1 MGKRTSGTYPFI
13 VGTLLLVAGVMLLSS
28 LVSYHEED
36 IGLLA
41 AHEGNVANAFGLLGA
56 RIAHWSFATFG
67 LIFPWPVGIFLLVW
81 SWNRF
86 ARNAAG
92 RLWLQTLFSL
102 CLVWVLA
109 ISLAVVPG
117 LSRVS
122 ARRLSGQLG
131 LVAADGTRSLLGAF
145 GAPMVSWCVL
155 VILFLIGLETGLVPG
170 LRSLRSLGKLGI
182 LIAGVMN
189 GAIARVKAFT
199 QQRARRTKIS
209 RPAERPTDKAE
220 KKIRESAR
228 TGEPAKAKTPSEP
241 RITPSVSGPQRAGQM
256 EIPAMAE
263 RGPTAKPPSA
273 ERTEAKGGG
282 PSPPELQFSL
292 PPLSF
297 LDDPSGP
304 ETYMS
309 KEELLESSKMI
320 EEKLANFDVTGR
332 VGEVHPGPV
341 ITRFDFEPGA
351 GITVNQIASRA
362 EDLAL
367 GLRVSRIRLLT
378 PVPGKAAVGIEV
390 PNKEPSIVYIKELL
404 SSDDFSKQTGRLVLA
419 LGKDTL
425 GGCFYAELSRM
436 PHLLIA
442 GATGSGKS
450 VCISS
455 IILSL
460 LYRLSPREL
469 NLLMIDPKK
478 LELTA
483 YNGIPHLVM
492 PVISDAREASKSLRW
507 VVREME
513 RRYHVLAAK
522 AVRNIDSFNEHARE
536 EGLEEL
542 PFLVVI
548 IDELADL
555 MCMLPT
561 EIEEPI
567 SRLAQM
573 ARAVGIHLILATQR
587 PSVDVITGVIKAN
600 FPTRLAFQV
609 ASKVDSR
616 TILDMNGAETLLGSG
631 DMLFLPA
638 GRAEPARVH
647 GSYVSEKDIE
657 RVVSYLR
664 EYSWMAKPLVDLT
677 ESAAPEE
684 GEAGAEDELL
694 EDAVRVVITHRHGS
708 VSLLQRRLK
717 VGYSRAARLMDRL
730 EEIGVVGPADG
741 SKPREVLVNESFL
754 DQGGLFEKESQSP
767 GPF

>member
-1 MGKRTSGTYPFI
+1 MGKRTSGTYSFI
-13 VGTLLLVAGVMLLSS
+13 AGTLLLVAGVMLLSS
-28 LVSYHEED
+28 LISYHEED
-36 IGLLA
+36 IGLLR
-41 AHEGNVANAFGLLGA
+41 AHEGNVANAFGSLGA
-56 RIAHWSFATFG
+56 GLADWCFVQFG
-67 LIFPWPVGIFLLVW
+67 FIFPWPIGILLLVW

-86 ARNAAG
+86 ARKPTH
-92 RLWLQTLFSL
+92 RLLFQTLFSL
-102 CLVWVLA
+102 GLIWVLTV
-109 ISLAVVPG
+109 SLALLPG
-117 LSRVS
+117 LSLIQ
-122 ARRLSGQLG
+122 AGRLSGKSGLELVYGAQSSLG
-131 LVAADGTRSLLGAF
+131 FF
-145 GAPMVSWCVL
+145 GAPIVSWCV
-155 VILFLIGLETGLVPG
+155 VVVLFLIGLETGLVPG
-170 LRSLRSLGKLGI
+170 LGALRFLQKAGL
-182 LIAGVMN
+182 LIAGMMKAV
-189 GAIARVKAFT
+189 ITKVRELREERV
-199 QQRARRTKIS
+199 RDTKIR
-209 RPAERPTDKAE
+209 RPAERPTERMAHTPV
-220 KKIRESAR
+220 RG
-228 TGEPAKAKTPSEP
+228 GEPATTKASPEP
-241 RITPSVSGPQRAGQM
+241 RIARSVSERRPVAQM
-256 EIPAMAE
+256 EIPAMVGAGVASRPLSIGTGE
-263 RGPTAKPPSA
+263 SKGEELPASEPP
-273 ERTEAKGGG
+273 
-282 PSPPELQFSL
+282 FSL
-292 PPLSF
+292 PTLSL

-320 EEKLANFDVTGR
+320 EAKLANFDVTGR
-332 VGEVHPGPV
+332 VVEVHPGPV

-367 GLRVSRIRLLT
+367 GLKVSRIRLLT

-404 SSDDFSKQTGRLVLA
+404 SSDAFSKQEGRLVLA

-425 GGCFYAELSRM
+425 GACFYADLSRM

-483 YNGIPHLVM
+483 YNGTPHLVM
-492 PVISDAREASKSLRW
+492 PVISNAREASKSLRW
-507 VVREME
+507 VVKEME

-522 AVRNIDSFNEHARE
+522 AVRNIDSFNERVRE
-536 EGLEEL
+536 EGAEEL
-542 PFLVVI
+542 PYLVVI

-638 GRAEPARVH
+638 GRAEPARLH

-664 EYSWMAKPLVDLT
+664 EYAWMARPLVDLT
-677 ESAAPEE
+677 EATAADE
-684 GEAGAEDELL
+684 GGTGAEDELL

-741 SKPREVLVNESFL
+741 SKPRDVLVNESFL
-754 DQGGLFEKESQSP
+754 DQGGLFEKESQGP
-767 GPF
+767 GPP

>member
-1 MGKRTSGTYPFI
+1 VSKKPSGTYSFI
-13 VGTLLLVAGVMLLSS
+13 AGTLLLVAGVMLLSS
-28 LVSYHEED
+28 LISYHRED
-36 IGLLA
+36 IGLLTE
-41 AHEGNVANAFGLLGA
+41 HEGNVANAFGLLGA
-56 RIAHWSFATFG
+56 RIAHGSYASTG
-67 LIFPWPVGIFLLVW
+67 VVFPWPVGVLLLAW

-86 ARNAAG
+86 ARNSTKK
-92 RLWLQTLFSL
+92 LWLQTL
-102 CLVWVLA
+102 LVLGLA
-109 ISLAVVPG
+109 WALTIGLTLLPG
-117 LSRVS
+117 LSRP
-122 ARRLSGQLG
+122 AALRLGGRLG
-131 LVAADGTRSLLGAF
+131 LDVRDWMRSLLGPF
-145 GAPMVSWCVL
+145 GAPVVSWSVFV
-155 VILFLIGLETGLVPG
+155 VILLVGLEVGLVPG
-170 LRSLRSLGKLGI
+170 RRILDLGRRLAPLVG
-182 LIAGVMN
+182 AGAV
-189 GAIARVKAFT
+189 GVVSRVREWRKE
-199 QQRARRTKIS
+199 RASRTEIRRPPERAVPRKTAEAAKDDEAVKKK
-209 RPAERPTDKAE
+209 RP
-220 KKIRESAR
+220 
-228 TGEPAKAKTPSEP
+228 EP
-241 RITPSVSGPQRAGQM
+241 RISPAVPQAKPAAQMELASVMEEQRSPKPQLMKAGQAGAP
-256 EIPAMAE
+256 EPKAE
-263 RGPTAKPPSA
+263 PVTDGA
-273 ERTEAKGGG
+273 
-282 PSPPELQFSL
+282 QFSL
-292 PPLSF
+292 PPLSL
-297 LDDPSGP
+297 LDDPCGP

-332 VGEVHPGPV
+332 VVEVHPGPV
-341 ITRFDFEPGA
+341 ITRFDFEPGP

-367 GLRVSRIRLLT
+367 GLKVSRIRLLT

-404 SSDDFSKQTGRLVLA
+404 SSEGFTKQEGRLILA

-425 GGCFYAELSRM
+425 GSCFYAELSRM

-450 VCISS
+450 VCIST

-483 YNGIPHLVM
+483 YNGAPHLVM

-507 VVREME
+507 VVKEME

-522 AVRNIDSFNEHARE
+522 AVRNIESFNAHARE
-536 EGLEEL
+536 EKAEEL
-542 PFLVVI
+542 PYLVVI

-600 FPTRLAFQV
+600 FPTRIAFQV

-638 GRAEPARVH
+638 GRAEPARLH
-647 GSYVSEKDIE
+647 GSYVSEKDIS

-664 EYSWMAKPLVDLT
+664 DFSWMARPPVDLT
-677 ESAAPEE
+677 ESASFEE
-684 GEAGAEDELL
+684 GEVGAEDELL
-694 EDAVRVVITHRHGS
+694 EDAARVVITHRHGS

-741 SKPREVLVNESFL
+741 SKPRDVLVNESFL

-767 GPF
+767 RPS

>member
-1 MGKRTSGTYPFI
+1 VGKRTSGTHSFI
-13 VGTLLLVAGVMLLSS
+13 AGTLLLVAGVMLLSS
-28 LVSYHEED
+28 LVSYHKED
-36 IGLLA
+36 VGLLA
-41 AHEGNVANAFGLLGA
+41 EHEGNVANAFGLLGA
-56 RIAHWSFATFG
+56 RVAHWSFATFG
-67 LIFPWPVGIFLLVW
+67 FIVPWPIGIFLLAW

-86 ARNAAG
+86 ARNAVG
-92 RLWLQTLFSL
+92 RLWLQTLFCL
-102 CLVWVLA
+102 CLVWVLTLG
-109 ISLAVVPG
+109 LALLPG
-117 LSRVS
+117 LSRVG
-122 ARRLSGQLG
+122 AARLSGQLG
-131 LVAADGTRSLLGAF
+131 VDVADGAHSLLGAF
-145 GAPMVSWCVL
+145 GAPIVFWCVF
-155 VILFLIGLETGLVPG
+155 VILFLIGLETSLVPG
-170 LRSLRSLGKLGI
+170 LRNLSFVGKLGI
-182 LIAGVMN
+182 LVASVMN
-189 GAIARVKAFT
+189 AVVTRAKKFREE
-199 QQRARRTKIS
+199 RARRTKIH
-209 RPAERPTDKAE
+209 RPAERPTE
-220 KKIRESAR
+220 KKAREPAKV
-228 TGEPAKAKTPSEP
+228 GEPAKAKVPSEP
-241 RITPSVSGPQRAGQM
+241 RTSPFVSAPQPATQM
-256 EIPAMAE
+256 QIPAIVEPDPASKSLSVE
-263 RGPTAKPPSA
+263 SID
-273 ERTEAKGGG
+273 AKGAEV
-282 PSPPELQFSL
+282 PPPELQFSL
-292 PPLSF
+292 PPLSL

-309 KEELLESSKMI
+309 EEELLESSKMI

-332 VGEVHPGPV
+332 VTEVHPGPV

-367 GLRVSRIRLLT
+367 GLKVSRIRLLT

-390 PNKEPSIVYIKELL
+390 PNKEPSIVYVKQLL
-404 SSDDFSKQTGRLVLA
+404 SSDAFSKQAGQLVLA

-425 GGCFYAELSRM
+425 GACFYAELSRM

-460 LYRLSPREL
+460 LYRLSPKEL

-507 VVREME
+507 VVKEME
-513 RRYHVLAAK
+513 RRYHALAAR

-536 EGLEEL
+536 EGSDEL

-600 FPTRLAFQV
+600 FPTRIAFQV

-638 GRAEPARVH
+638 GRAEPARLH
-647 GSYVSEKDIE
+647 GAYVSEKDIE
-657 RVVSYLR
+657 RVVSCLR

-677 ESAAPEE
+677 ESVTPDES
-684 GEAGAEDELL
+684 EAGAEDELL
-694 EDAVRVVITHRHGS
+694 EEAARVVITHRHGS

-741 SKPREVLVNESFL
+741 SKPRDVLVNESFL

>member
-1 MGKRTSGTYPFI
+1 MGKRSSGTYSF
-13 VGTLLLVAGVMLLSS
+13 VTGALLLVAGVMLLSS

-41 AHEGNVANAFGLLGA
+41 EHEGNVANAFGLLGV
-56 RIAHWSFATFG
+56 RIAQGFLSAFG
-67 LIFPWPVGIFLLVW
+67 LIFPWFIGIFLLAW

-86 ARNAAG
+86 ARNPAG
-92 RLWLQTLFSL
+92 KLWLQTLFSL
-102 CLVWVLA
+102 GLIWILTV
-109 ISLAVVPG
+109 SLALLPG
-117 LSRVS
+117 LSRVGD
-122 ARRLSGQLG
+122 RRLAGQFG
-131 LVAADGTRSLLGAF
+131 LEIADRGHSLLGSF
-145 GAPMVSWCVL
+145 GAPVVSWCVL
-155 VILFLIGLETGLVPG
+155 VILFLVGLETGLLPG
-170 LRSLRSLGKLGI
+170 LKALSFLRRLGLLAGSI
-182 LIAGVMN
+182 ANALITKVA
-189 GAIARVKAFT
+189 AFVDE
-199 QQRARRTKIS
+199 RARRTKIS
-209 RPAERPTDKAE
+209 RSEERPVERKARGPVRASE
-220 KKIRESAR
+220 PSRAKI
-228 TGEPAKAKTPSEP
+228 PAEP
-241 RITPSVSGPQRAGQM
+241 RITPPSSEPRLAAQMRIPAAAESNQRSTSLFPATRESRAG
-256 EIPAMAE
+256 EPPTREAE
-263 RGPTAKPPSA
+263 
-273 ERTEAKGGG
+273 
-282 PSPPELQFSL
+282 FSL
-292 PPLSF
+292 PSLSL

-332 VGEVHPGPV
+332 VTEVHPGPV
-341 ITRFDFEPGA
+341 ITRFDFEPGPS
-351 GITVNQIASRA
+351 ITVNQIASRA

-367 GLRVSRIRLLT
+367 GLKVSRIRLLT

-390 PNKEPSIVYIKELL
+390 PNRVPSIVYIKELL
-404 SSDDFSKQTGRLVLA
+404 SSDAFRKQEGRLVLA
-419 LGKDTL
+419 LGKDAL
-425 GGCFYAELSRM
+425 GGCFYTELSRM

-460 LYRLSPREL
+460 LYRLSPKEL

-483 YNGIPHLVM
+483 YNGTPHLVM
-492 PVISDAREASKSLRW
+492 PVISDAREASRSLRW
-507 VVREME
+507 VVKEME

-522 AVRNIDSFNEHARE
+522 AVRNIDSFNERVRE
-536 EGLEEL
+536 EGAEEL
-542 PFLVVI
+542 PYLVVI

-616 TILDMNGAETLLGSG
+616 TILDMNGAEALLGSG

-638 GRAEPARVH
+638 GRAEPERLH

-657 RVVSYLR
+657 RVVSHLKN
-664 EYSWMAKPLVDLT
+664 YSWMARPFVDLT
-677 ESAAPEE
+677 ESIAADG

-694 EDAVRVVITHRHGS
+694 EDAARVVITHRHGS

-741 SKPREVLVNESFL
+741 SKPRDVLVNDSFL

-767 GPF
+767 RPS